1 VIITCPKCFSADD
14 VLPRGEVQEGVTD
27 ELLEPLNRC
36 VDASDPLVEYGIV
49 EHRPRT

>member
-1 VIITCPKCFSADD
+1 MIITCRKCFSADD
-14 VLPRGEVQEGVTD
+14 VLPPGEVQKGVTD